1 MPRRATPGTRF
12 PREDSMERIFIVA
25 LAAALPLAAAADK
38 LDCSI
43 KAKKLATTMEKK
55 AMAKVAEAEARK
67 TALDSLKAAGASVAK
82 GELEVEDGCL
92 IYSYDIKLPGK
103 SGAEEVFVD
112 AGNGKVLKTKHE
124 SAAKEAAEK
133 AADKT
138 KEVADKVRDKATGQ
152 K

>member
-1 MPRRATPGTRF
+1 MK
-12 PREDSMERIFIVA
+12 RIVIA
-25 LAAALPLAAAADK
+25 LVAALPLAAMADK

-43 KAKKLATTMEKK
+43 KAKKLATTAEKT
-55 AMAKVAEAEARK
+55 AMARVKEADARK
-67 TALDSLKAAGASVAK
+67 TALDSVKAPGANVAK

-92 IYSYDIKLPGK
+92 IYSYDIKVPAK

-112 AGNGKVLKTKHE
+112 AGTGKVLKTKHE

-138 KEVADKVRDKATGQ
+138 KAVADKAREKVTGQ

>member
-1 MPRRATPGTRF
+1 MK
-12 PREDSMERIFIVA
+12 RIVIA
-25 LAAALPLAAAADK
+25 LVAALPLAAMADK

-43 KAKKLATTMEKK
+43 KAKKLATTAEKT
-55 AMAKVAEAEARK
+55 AMARVKEADARK
-67 TALDSLKAAGASVAK
+67 TALDSVKAPGANVAK

-92 IYSYDIKLPGK
+92 IYSYDIKVPGK

-124 SAAKEAAEK
+124 SAAKEVAEK

-138 KEVADKVRDKATGQ
+138 KAVADKAREKVTGQ